1 MALADFQDRPEKPHE
16 GSTGLGAIC
25 AAGSAGL
32 WRWLW
37 VDWFKGKCTGNPIF
51 HGKNHEEMPNGGM
64 KSTVLQR
71 WFLGYFLGIRRFHM
85 IFKGVSKW
93 DRHKLVNDWRGS
105 GHLDHSVVT
114 GSRYW
119 TATTTL
125 HPRHVG
131 LSENAGNPPNIYIYI
146 YILYY
151 IYIHVFHPL
160 LSQNCPYHNCHLG
173 GYADIPEAALPAT
186 LFATGSG
193 TALSPSFRTW
203 SSGRVPQPPRI

>member
-32 WRWLW
+32 WKWLW

-131 LSENAGNPPNIYIYI
+131 LSENAGNPPKYIYI
-146 YILYY
+146 YIILY
-151 IYIHVFHPL
+151 IYT
-160 LSQNCPYHNCHLG
+160 C
-173 GYADIPEAALPAT
+173 IP
-186 LFATGSG
+186 S
-193 TALSPSFRTW
+193 TA
-203 SSGRVPQPPRI
+203 

>member
-1 MALADFQDRPEKPHE
+1 
-16 GSTGLGAIC
+16 
-25 AAGSAGL
+25 
-32 WRWLW
+32 
-37 VDWFKGKCTGNPIF
+37 
-51 HGKNHEEMPNGGM
+51 M

-71 WFLGYFLGIRRFHM
+71 WFLRYFWGIRRFHM

-131 LSENAGNPPNIYIYI
+131 LSENAGNPPPKKKKIYIYMYSIHCLVRIVPITIAIWVDMPI
-146 YILYY
+146 YVKLLCL
-151 IYIHVFHPL
+151 PL
-160 LSQNCPYHNCHLG
+160 SLPRDLGQLCPQAFAHGHQG
-173 GYADIPEAALPAT
+173 GY
-186 LFATGSG
+186 
-193 TALSPSFRTW
+193 LSPPEFR
-203 SSGRVPQPPRI
+203 

>member
-1 MALADFQDRPEKPHE
+1 
-16 GSTGLGAIC
+16 
-25 AAGSAGL
+25 
-32 WRWLW
+32 
-37 VDWFKGKCTGNPIF
+37 
-51 HGKNHEEMPNGGM
+51 M

-131 LSENAGNPPNIYIYI
+131 LSENAGNSPNIYIYI
-146 YILYY
+146 ILY
-151 IYIHVFHPL
+151 IYMYSIHCLVRIVPITIAIWVDMQIYLKLLCLPL
-160 LSQNCPYHNCHLG
+160 SLPRDLGQLCPQAFAHGHQG
-173 GYADIPEAALPAT
+173 GY
-186 LFATGSG
+186 
-193 TALSPSFRTW
+193 LSPPEFRW
-203 SSGRVPQPPRI
+203 PIPPEKTNARHSWLEPISKWDQTELLKIPLTLIRWYSKNYVRSTRRKIL